1 MADDDVGAAL
11 SGADTP
17 DDTQTK
23 NIVQP
28 SAVASQWSGFLDN
41 PTNRTALLQMGLQL
55 MQPMA
60 YGQTGIGQIGQAI
73 GAGGE
78 AVGRQEAADLEEQQS
93 QNKLDIANQRMAI
106 AQQRADTAEK
116 SALRRGLGGIS
127 ATTQARFDRQDSLQ
141 AKRDAQTSK
150 TRTTTYMTLRLIRTI
165 QRWRNIRAKHGRK
178 SVSRYVQ
185 NAQAAQP
192 GRRQSLRPSYKAD
205 THMFSNL
212 MGHISNGSGSKASV

>member
-141 AKRDAQTSK
+141 AKRDAQTAQREADKQLEADVKDAYDNVHDIAADPNDPEVAKYKGK
-150 TRTTTYMTLRLIRTI
+150 TRSQIREQIRTE
-165 QRWRNIRAKHGRK
+165 RAGGAAGAAAKPPT
-178 SVSRYVQ
+178 VVQ
-185 NAQAAQP
+185 
-192 GRRQSLRPSYKAD
+192 
-205 THMFSNL
+205 
-212 MGHISNGSGSKASV
+212 HICSPT